1 MALLNSRGAGPP
13 AVQNVTEI
21 VRGSFSYVEPAIHGH
36 PQLLDFS
43 LRKHQLSPNIP
54 FGQQIFEFTLPTR
67 RGRFILDGTHLEGKT
82 HSPGFIRFPM
92 LVPAAPS
99 PLLSITA
106 ANHAMFMLT
115 IV

>member
-1 MALLNSRGAGPP
+1 M
-13 AVQNVTEI
+13 TEI

-67 RGRFILDGTHLEGKT
+67 RGRFILDGTESGREGD
-82 HSPGFIRFPM
+82 SPGFIRFPM
-92 LVPAAPS
+92 LGACGSIPAS
-99 PLLSITA
+99 EHYSR
-106 ANHAMFMLT
+106 
-115 IV
+115 